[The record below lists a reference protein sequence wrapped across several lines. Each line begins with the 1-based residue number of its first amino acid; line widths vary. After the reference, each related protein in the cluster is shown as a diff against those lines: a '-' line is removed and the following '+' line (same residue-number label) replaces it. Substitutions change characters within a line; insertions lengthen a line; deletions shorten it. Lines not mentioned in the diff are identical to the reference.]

1 MILLILNENESDD
14 FWSLAMM
21 QPGVYNCDDKFQRYF
36 LTLTTRLG
44 LSFFFCLLVFSS
56 EVVFYTPSNYIV

>member
-21 QPGVYNCDDKFQRYF
+21 QPGVYNCDEKFQRYF

-44 LSFFFCLLVFSS
+44 LSFFLPPC
-56 EVVFYTPSNYIV
+56 IQ

>member
-21 QPGVYNCDDKFQRYF
+21 QPGVYNCDEKFQRYF
-36 LTLTTRLG
+36 LTLTPRLG
-44 LSFFFCLLVFSS
+44 LSFFLPPC
-56 EVVFYTPSNYIV
+56 IQ